1 MSDKKMRTRLYLKSG
16 SVVTLDLLNIELQ
29 KNGLGDLALLNW
41 EMHPSG
47 KERVLWANLSDIS
60 AVTVEDV
67 PVENSD
73 ASDE

>member
-29 KNGLGDLALLNW
+29 KNGLGDLALMNW

-47 KERVLWANLSDIS
+47 KERVLWTNLSEI
-60 AVTVEDV
+60 AAITVEDV
-67 PVENSD
+67 SVEGPD
-73 ASDE
+73 ASNE